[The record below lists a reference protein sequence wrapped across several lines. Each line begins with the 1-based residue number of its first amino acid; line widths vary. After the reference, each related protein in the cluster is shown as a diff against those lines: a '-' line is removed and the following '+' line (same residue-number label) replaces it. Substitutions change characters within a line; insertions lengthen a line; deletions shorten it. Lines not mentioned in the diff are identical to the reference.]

1 MARPSD
7 RNLGVEGKA
16 VQIPVQITFEGG
28 LAASPALRAR
38 IEREAA
44 KLERFHDRITSC
56 RVAVIGRGHRRRQ
69 GDLYAVRLQITGPGD
84 TDVMI
89 DRNPPAD
96 HAHEDAFV
104 AVRDAFAAARRRLQ
118 DRRRRMAGQVKVHE
132 ALPHGRVTRLFPE
145 DGYGF
150 LESDDD
156 SREIYFHRN
165 AVLDG
170 GFDRMVAGSEVR
182 FAEEDG
188 EKGPQASTVH
198 LSPKASA

>member
-1 MARPSD
+1 M
-7 RNLGVEGKA
+7 
-16 VQIPVQITFEGG
+16 QIPLQVTFEGG
-28 LAASPALRAR
+28 LEASDALRAR

-84 TDVMI
+84 TDVVI

-118 DRRRRMAGQVKVHE
+118 DRRRKAAGQVKGHQS
-132 ALPHGRVTRLFPE
+132 APQGRVTQLFPE
-145 DGYGF
+145 DGYGI
-150 LESDDD
+150 LESADG
-156 SREIYFHRN
+156 REIYFHRN
-165 AVLDG
+165 AVLNG
-170 GFDRMVAGSEVR
+170 GFDRMVLGSEVR
-182 FAEEDG
+182 FAEEEG

-198 LSPKASA
+198 LSSKASG

>member
-1 MARPSD
+1 M
-7 RNLGVEGKA
+7 
-16 VQIPVQITFEGG
+16 QIPLQVTFEGG
-28 LAASPALRAR
+28 LEASDALRAR

-56 RVAVIGRGHRRRQ
+56 RVAVIGRGHRRHQ

-84 TDVMI
+84 VDVVI

-118 DRRRRMAGQVKVHE
+118 DRRRKMQGQVKLHE
-132 ALPHGRVTRLFPE
+132 APPTGRITQLFPV

-150 LESDDD
+150 LESADG
-156 SREIYFHRN
+156 REIYFHRN
-165 AVLDG
+165 AVLND
-170 GFDRMVAGSEVR
+170 GFDQLSVGLEVR
-182 FAEEDG
+182 FHEREG

-198 LSPKASA
+198 LVGKNHG